1 MNNYKI
7 LAAQIEVK
15 TGDIVGNSNKIIEVI
30 AKAENEKYDFVVF
43 PEMTISGYNCGDL
56 FEKKDFIADCRKTLS
71 TIVDFTSDKEVA
83 VVIGCPRQDG
93 SDLYN
98 SAYVAYR
105 GEIIG
110 HYDKQLL
117 ANDYHHEDRKYFK
130 AGNANKS
137 FYLKG
142 LRFAIVI
149 CEDAWKSYHRNILNE
164 LANTEHVDIVFS
176 MNYSYFSFN
185 KIQARE
191 NILKNTLIPLIYVN
205 NIGVG
210 DITKNFITY
219 DGNSFIYDPYQKI
232 KYFYPECPTFTECLF
247 GVEYNKKGRSL
258 SIIGEYS
265 FSITNNKY
273 MVIEDAITYAIREIF
288 KQCGIKKAQ
297 VHISGGIDS
306 AVVAYFA
313 VQAMGAENCVFI
325 TQPSKNNGEAT
336 LNNAKKLSDSLG
348 VTLEYDPISEHINVY
363 KKGHPEASKAE
374 IASFEAVVRK
384 AIGFA
389 LTHKNKSG
397 ILACGNHTENVLG
410 WFSFGDIGSMGVMQ
424 PIGDLT
430 KVEIFELA
438 DHINTTNKRE
448 IIPKCLYDG
457 SMKPAAELEDSSED
471 PFDYV
476 IMSHICERIIR
487 YGQSPSQIMEDMEIS
502 LKFATYSREVLLN
515 AVNEAWR
522 RSKFSVYKRA
532 QSAPVLILSN
542 RSIGFSSRETI
553 INHYK

>member
-1 MNNYKI
+1 MYKYRI
-7 LAAQIEVK
+7 LAAQIEIK
-15 TGDIVGNSNKIIEVI
+15 TGDLVGNREKIIEV
-30 AKAENEKYDFVVF
+30 ATKAESEKYDFVVF

-56 FEKKDFIADCRKTLS
+56 FEKKEFHVECVNSLLE
-71 TIVDFTSDKEVA
+71 IVKLTETMEVA
-83 VVIGCPRQDG
+83 VIVGCPRLIG
-93 SDLYN
+93 VNLYN
-98 SAYVAYR
+98 SAYVIYR

-110 HYDKQLL
+110 YYDKQLL

-130 AGNANKS
+130 AGTANKS

-149 CEDAWKSYHRNILNE
+149 CEDAWKSYGRDVLNE
-164 LANTEHVDIVFS
+164 LKNEHVDMVFS

-185 KIQARE
+185 KIQSRE
-191 NILKNTLIPLIYVN
+191 NILKNIGIPLLYVN

-219 DGNSFIYDPYQKI
+219 DGNSFVYDPFGKC
-232 KYFYPECPTFTECLF
+232 KYFYPVNCTFTECLF
-247 GVEYNKKGRSL
+247 EVEYNKKARSI
-258 SIIGEYS
+258 SIVGEHLLGLLE
-265 FSITNNKY
+265 NKY
-273 MVIEDAITYAIREIF
+273 AVIEDAITYAIREIF

-325 TQPSKNNGEAT
+325 TQPSKNNGEVT
-336 LNNAKKLSDSLG
+336 LNNAKKLCDSLG
-348 VTLEYDPISEHINVY
+348 VPLEYDPISEHINVY
-363 KKGHPEASKAE
+363 KNGHPEASKAE
-374 IASFEAVVRK
+374 IACFEATLRK

-397 ILACGNHTENVLG
+397 LLACGNHTENVLG
-410 WFSFGDIGSMGVMQ
+410 FFTFADIGSMGVMQ

-430 KVEIFELA
+430 KVEVFELA
-438 DHINTTNKRE
+438 EYINKINSCE

-457 SMKPAAELEDSSED
+457 SMKPSAELEDNSGDD

-476 IMSHICERIIR
+476 LMSHICERIIR
-487 YGQSPSQIMEDMEIS
+487 YGQVPSQILEDMEIS
-502 LKFATYSREVLLN
+502 FKFNSYSREVLSN
-515 AVNEAWR
+515 AVNEAWK

-553 INHYK
+553 INHFK